1 MLYKDGF
8 RYGALCFLIC
18 ASRPSCM
25 ANCNQYVVSYKLCCI
40 TMLGVCTSMLHYVV
54 TLIYEIWFGLKSCE
68 ASLLLSFAPV

>member
-8 RYGALCFLIC
+8 RYGALCFLIYALC
-18 ASRPSCM
+18 LSCM

-40 TMLGVCTSMLHYVV
+40 TMLVVCTSMLHYVV